1 MKRLTACIAMIF
13 TLLVLSIAPAAQ
25 ARGSVSISIGGFYDE
40 LSPYGRWV
48 DCSYGEC
55 WVPADV
61 ESGWQP
67 YTNGEWVWTRYG
79 WTWVSH
85 DRWGGNPYHYG
96 SWTNI
101 DNYGWAWVPG
111 TVWAPAWVTWS
122 YSDNYVGWAPVPPTF
137 AVGYGGYSG
146 GPVVVNTTHYV
157 YVPTN
162 RFVGGNVMQSRV
174 PVAQNTTIFPQT
186 RRVTNFSV
194 SGGVIRNAAI
204 PMAQIQRAT
213 GTRIA
218 ERPLTAANTTPQS
231 IRAGARAGGGR
242 LTVAAPAAT
251 VKAAV
256 AARPAARGGAEKEA
270 NRPAPQGRRE
280 ATPQA
285 QRRQATPPSKREA
298 TPQAQRRQATPPP
311 KREAT
316 PQAQRRQAT
325 PPPKREATPQA
336 ERRQATPPPKR
347 EATPP
352 AEQRKVASP
361 PQRQAAPSAV
371 RSERGGPPPK
381 AEAHGKPPEKEKDKN
396 K

>member
-1 MKRLTACIAMIF
+1 
-13 TLLVLSIAPAAQ
+13 V
-25 ARGSVSISIGGFYDE
+25 SVSVSIGGFYDE

-55 WVPADV
+55 WVPGNV

-79 WTWVSH
+79 WTWVSQ
-85 DRWGGNPYHYG
+85 DPWGGNPYHYG
-96 SWTNI
+96 SWTNV

-162 RFVGGNVMQSRV
+162 RFVGGNVMQARV
-174 PVAQNTTIFPQT
+174 PVSQNTTIFPQT

-194 SGGVIRNAAI
+194 SGGIIRNAAL
-204 PMAQIQRAT
+204 PKTQIERVT
-213 GTRIA
+213 RTRIA
-218 ERPLTAANTTPQS
+218 ERPLTAARTTPQS
-231 IRAGARAGGGR
+231 IRTGARAGGGH

-256 AARPAARGGAEKEA
+256 SARPAARAGAGAPARGNPQALPAGRGNANVDAKQGHAAQKEA

-280 ATPQA
+280 ATP
-285 QRRQATPPSKREA
+285 P
-298 TPQAQRRQATPPP
+298 
-311 KREAT
+311 
-316 PQAQRRQAT
+316 
-325 PPPKREATPQA
+325 A
-336 ERRQATPPPKR
+336 ERRQTTPPPKR

-381 AEAHGKPPEKEKDKN
+381 AEAHGKPPEKGKDKN
-396 K
+396 KDK